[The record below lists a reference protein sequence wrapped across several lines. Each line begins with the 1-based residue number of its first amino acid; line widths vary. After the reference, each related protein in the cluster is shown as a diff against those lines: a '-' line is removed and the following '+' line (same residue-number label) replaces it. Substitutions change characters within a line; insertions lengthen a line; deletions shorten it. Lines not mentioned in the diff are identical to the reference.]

1 MVLVCNKVDLENRQ
15 VTTAQG
21 EEWARNNNMPY
32 FETSAKD
39 SINVNAAFTEIAKI
53 VIGEMP
59 ESEVIYGETVKLD
72 APAAPK
78 EENCPC

>member
-1 MVLVCNKVDLENRQ
+1 MVLICNKIDLENRQ

-21 EEWARNNNMPY
+21 EEWARKYNMPY

-39 SINVNAAFTEIAKI
+39 SVNVDAAFTEIAKI

-59 ESEVIYGETVKLD
+59 ESEVIYGETVKLE
-72 APAAPK
+72 APTQT
-78 EENCPC
+78 EEKCPC